1 MVHLTVSGAA
11 RELSTRLGI
20 AVKPH
25 EISDL
30 LYSRVLDDSQFPIIA
45 GRRLIRIDQ
54 LPLIEKA
61 LVDRGILSRRGE
73 EAQAHAS

>member
-11 RELSTRLGI
+11 RELSTRLSI

-30 LYSRVLDDSQFPIIA
+30 LYSRVLDDTQFPILA

-61 LVDRGILSRRGE
+61 LVDRGILTRHGA
-73 EAQAHAS
+73 EA